1 MSIATLVKT
10 RFIARWMSYLQ
21 CAFALVFLLA
31 APAAVA
37 TTDPARPAVSA
48 PASSTAAL
56 PPPPETLTV
65 GMLVGGWAP
74 FDDWVDGK
82 PAGLSIDY
90 LHLTLP
96 DHVALD
102 VKMFPDMA
110 ALLKAACEGQV
121 DIVPSV
127 ARTPERERCLTF
139 SAPYFRGAT
148 AVVTRTSDNAFLASA
163 RMGNARIAVEK
174 GFSLE
179 RQLID
184 RYPRAQI
191 VARPDTSAALRAVA
205 DGSADAYFG
214 FAPAV
219 RYALAAGNFG
229 NLHIA
234 VEEAN
239 RVNELR
245 FAMPRTRAALRN
257 QIDAAL
263 ARLRPVDED
272 AIRARWIGSRIDARS
287 GEPGAGLE
295 LDAREQAYLRALP
308 IITIGFDASWAP
320 FSYID
325 QEGRR
330 SGIAS
335 DYLDYLSRT
344 LGVSFRR
351 SPDADWAAAL
361 DSFERGNIALLATAT
376 AGDPRLPGAQFTD
389 AYESY
394 PIVIAARHDEP
405 PAQSLADFANRRVV
419 VTEHLVDPE
428 RLLRSAPQVSLIVVP
443 TVEAALRKLAAGEAD
458 AYVDNV
464 ATIDAA
470 IHDKYAGILKIVG
483 TVDATGQIAFALS
496 PDLKPLAGL
505 IDRALRAMPQSEKLR
520 IRQKWQ
526 GDAAHDHTAQVTSLR
541 LLPLLIGIGAVLFVT
556 LRAYVLL
563 QREVRRR
570 EQIERRLESQLNFQ
584 QTMMETVPY
593 PLLAKDSA
601 NRYVAVNRAFE
612 LMLGVDRND
621 VIGRT
626 GAEACAWGRQHSETL
641 DRLTAETLRMGALR
655 SIELDFTNRA
665 GDLRHG
671 LFWVGA
677 YEGLDGAGPGVI
689 CTMVDITEIR
699 RAERRARE
707 TERRLFDVTRS
718 LPAVVFQLRRD
729 AHGEYSLPYIG
740 GDTLHLL
747 GGEATA
753 LFEDSV
759 FTLVCDEDRARVQ
772 AELERS
778 AVTGEPILA
787 EFRHRGDAPARWV
800 RAELVPR
807 KEPDGSVVWSGYWAD
822 ASAERARA
830 DELAHAR
837 DIAEAASK
845 AKDDFL
851 AMMSHEIRTPMN
863 GVLGL
868 VEVLGTTPLD
878 VDQQQMLGMIHDSAG
893 ALLQI
898 LDDLLDY
905 SKIEAGALTIEAEPI
920 DIREL
925 VDGAVGLLAGR
936 AHEKGLRMRVDVEPE
951 VAATLRGDGVR
962 LRQILFNL
970 LSNAIKFTLTGE
982 VSVHVAVVTQ
992 TEEGQSI
999 DMSVEDTGIG
1009 IAPDVQAGLF
1019 DPFVQAESSTTRRF
1033 GGTGLGLAICRKL
1046 IDLMGGTLTLH
1057 SAPGAGTT
1065 MMVRLVMPVAQQNY
1079 ATGRLRGKRG
1089 IVAIDD
1095 FRVARS
1101 LVHFGRALGMDLRRI
1116 SPDSAELDDPAKM
1129 AEVDLIFVRDDFDVQ
1144 RLGRGKPRIIHV
1156 TEKSKATG
1164 YRVLENDIRV
1174 SVNPISWHGL
1184 GAACVAALSDAAQP
1198 TAKGGPFDERH
1209 APPDRDSAIANGRLV
1224 LVAEDHPVNQEL
1236 IRHQLE
1242 LLGFACDVVD
1252 DGAEALSAL
1261 DRHPYGF
1268 LITDCHMPNLS
1279 GYDLARQ
1286 VREREGR
1293 IGNVARLPILGVT
1306 ASTAPEELRL
1316 CREAGMDDCL
1326 VKPTRLAT
1334 LRDHLERWFGAE
1346 GEGNVAVAFAEAR
1359 PAPAKS
1365 SGAAGEFGPGDLAYM
1380 RQLWGSESTVKAL
1393 LDSFVV
1399 SLHEDLRKL
1408 PPLFESGDV
1417 MELRHWHHR
1426 VSGAASVLRYQPLLD
1441 MLEAFRNA
1449 IATKPHDELRAAGR
1463 LLIERCTAML
1473 ERIEE
1478 QASRLS

>member
-1 MSIATLVKT
+1 M
-10 RFIARWMSYLQ
+10 
-21 CAFALVFLLA
+21 A
-31 APAAVA
+31 ADRPVSPAPVSAAVA
-37 TTDPARPAVSA
+37 QHPVTEK
-48 PASSTAAL
+48 L
-56 PPPPETLTV
+56 TL
-65 GMLVGGWAP
+65 GMLAGGWAP
-74 FDDWVDGK
+74 FDQLVNGK

-90 LHLTLP
+90 LRLTLSGQ
-96 DHVALD
+96 VSLE
-102 VKMFPDMA
+102 VKTFPDMPA
-110 ALLKAACEGQV
+110 VLKAACDGTV

-127 ARTPERERCLTF
+127 ARTPEREQCLTF
-139 SAPYFRGAT
+139 TAPYFHGAT
-148 AVVTRTSDNAFLASA
+148 AVVTRASESA
-163 RMGNARIAVEK
+163 VFDATRLRSARIAVEQ

-179 RQLID
+179 RQLSE
-184 RYPRAQI
+184 RYPRAQR
-191 VARPDTSAALRAVA
+191 VVRQDTFAALQAVA
-205 DGSADAYFG
+205 DGDADAYFG
-214 FAPAV
+214 FAPAI
-219 RYALAAGNFG
+219 RQQLAAGRFNT
-229 NLHIA
+229 LHVA
-234 VEEAN
+234 FEETS
-239 RVNELR
+239 RMDDLR
-245 FAMPRTRAALRN
+245 FAMSRDNKALRN
-257 QIDAAL
+257 RIDAAL
-263 ARLRPVDED
+263 ARLRPVDEG
-272 AIRARWIGSRIDARS
+272 AIRARWIGATIDARDGDP
-287 GEPGAGLE
+287 GEGLE
-295 LDAREQAYLRALP
+295 LSERERAYLRALP
-308 IITIGFDASWAP
+308 VITIGFDASWAP
-320 FSYID
+320 FSYVD
-325 QEGRR
+325 QAGRP

-351 SPDADWAAAL
+351 SPDAGWAAAL
-361 DSFERGNIALLATAT
+361 ESFQRGSVALLATAT
-376 AGDPRLPGAQFTD
+376 AGDPRLPGAQITD

-394 PIVIAARHDEP
+394 PIVIAARRDEP
-405 PAQSLADFANRRVV
+405 PAQSLADFAHRRIV
-419 VTEHLVDPE
+419 VTGHLADPA
-428 RLLRSAPQVSLIVVP
+428 RFSRAVPQAAVIVAP
-443 TVEAALRKLAAGEAD
+443 TVEAALRKVAEGEAD
-458 AYVDNV
+458 AFVDNV

-470 IHDKYAGILKIVG
+470 IQDQYAGVLKIVG
-483 TVDATGQIAFALS
+483 AVGETDPIAFALG

-505 IDRALRAMPQSEKLR
+505 IGRALRAMPQAEKLR

-526 GDAAHDHTAQVTSLR
+526 GGAAQEHAARITSLR
-541 LLPLLIGIGAVLFVT
+541 LLPLLIGVAVALFVT

-570 EQIERRLESQLNFQ
+570 EDTERQLESQLNFQ
-584 QTMMETVPY
+584 QTMMEMVPY
-593 PLLAKDSA
+593 PLVAKDHE
-601 NRYVAVNRAFE
+601 NRYIAVNRAFE
-612 LMLGVDRND
+612 LTLGVRRED
-621 VIGRT
+621 VLGRT
-626 GAEACAWGRQHSETL
+626 GAEARAWGRQHSETL

-677 YEGLDGAGPGVI
+677 CAGIDGGGPGVI

-729 AHGEYSLPYIG
+729 PNGVYSLPYVG

-747 GGEATA
+747 GNDDTA
-753 LFEDSV
+753 LFEDGA
-759 FTLVCDEDRARVQ
+759 FTLISEEDRAQVRD
-772 AELERS
+772 ELERS
-778 AVTGEPILA
+778 AVTGEPILV
-787 EFRHRGDAPARWV
+787 EFRRRGEGAARWV

-807 KEPDGSVVWSGYWAD
+807 REANGSVVWSGYWAD
-822 ASAERARA
+822 ASVERART

-837 DIAEAASK
+837 DLAQAASK

-868 VEVLGTTPLD
+868 VEVLETTQLD

-905 SKIEAGALTIEAEPI
+905 SKIEAGALTIAAEPI
-920 DIREL
+920 DMREL

-951 VAATLRGDGVR
+951 VAATLRGDSVR

-1009 IAPDVQAGLF
+1009 IAPEVQARLF
-1019 DPFVQAESSTTRRF
+1019 APFVQAESSTTRRF
-1033 GGTGLGLAICRKL
+1033 GGTGLGLAICRRL
-1046 IDLMGGTLTLH
+1046 IDLMGGTLSLNST
-1057 SAPGAGTT
+1057 PGAGTK
-1065 MMVRLVMPVAQQNY
+1065 MRMRLVMPVEQQNY
-1079 ATGRLRGKRG
+1079 AAGRLRGKRG

-1095 FRVARS
+1095 FRVARA
-1101 LVHFGRALGMDLRRI
+1101 LVHFGQALGMDLRRI
-1116 SPDSAELDDPAKM
+1116 SPGSADLDDPAKT
-1129 AEVDLIFVRDDFDVQ
+1129 ADVDLIFVRDDFDVQ
-1144 RLGRGKPRIIHV
+1144 RLGRSKPRIIHV
-1156 TEKSKATG
+1156 TEKKKPTG

-1184 GAACVAALSDAAQP
+1184 SAACVAALSDTAQP
-1198 TAKGGPFDERH
+1198 AAKGSPLDDRN

-1242 LLGFACDVVD
+1242 LLGFACDVVE

-1261 DRHPYGF
+1261 EHRHYGF
-1268 LITDCHMPNLS
+1268 LITDCHMPNVS
-1279 GYDLARQ
+1279 GYELAKQ
-1286 VREREGR
+1286 VRARESRLCDG
-1293 IGNVARLPILGVT
+1293 IRLPILGVT

-1334 LRDHLERWFGAE
+1334 LRDHLDRWFGPDADRH
-1346 GEGNVAVAFAEAR
+1346 GGAAEAQASLVPQT
-1359 PAPAKS
+1359 PAD
-1365 SGAAGEFGPGDLAYM
+1365 GAGAFGPDDLAYM
-1380 RQLWGSESTVKAL
+1380 RQLWGNESTVKAL
-1393 LDSFVV
+1393 LDSFVA
-1399 SLHEDLRKL
+1399 SLRDDLRKL
-1408 PPLFESGDV
+1408 PALFESGDLAK
-1417 MELRHWHHR
+1417 LRHWHHR
-1426 VSGAASVLRYQPLLD
+1426 VAGATSVLRYQPLLD
-1441 MLEAFRNA
+1441 VLDVYRRDMAAQSR
-1449 IATKPHDELRAAGR
+1449 DELCAAGYR
-1463 LLIERCTAML
+1463 LIETCSVIL
-1473 ERIEE
+1473 DRIEE
-1478 QASRLS
+1478 QASRLA

>member
-1 MSIATLVKT
+1 M
-10 RFIARWMSYLQ
+10 
-21 CAFALVFLLA
+21 
-31 APAAVA
+31 
-37 TTDPARPAVSA
+37 SA
-48 PASSTAAL
+48 PASSAAVL
-56 PPPPETLTV
+56 PPPPVKLTV
-65 GMLVGGWAP
+65 GMLAGGWAP
-74 FDDWVDGK
+74 FDGLVDGK
-82 PAGLSIDY
+82 AAGLSIDY

-96 DHVALD
+96 DNVALD
-102 VKMFPDMA
+102 VKTFPDMPS
-110 ALLKAACEGQV
+110 LLKAACEGQV

-148 AVVTRTSDNAFLASA
+148 AVVTRTSDNASLDSTRVGYA
-163 RMGNARIAVEK
+163 RLAVEK

-191 VARPDTSAALRAVA
+191 VVRPDTPTALSAVS

-229 NLHIA
+229 NLRIA
-234 VEEAN
+234 FEEAD
-239 RVNELR
+239 RMDELR
-245 FAMPRTRAALRN
+245 FAMPRSRVVLRN

-263 ARLRPVDED
+263 ARLRPVDEG
-272 AIRARWIGSRIDARS
+272 AIRARWIGSTIDARR
-287 GEPGAGLE
+287 GEPGAALG

-308 IITIGFDASWAP
+308 VITIGFDASWAP

-325 QEGRR
+325 QDGRP

-361 DSFERGNIALLATAT
+361 DSFERGNVALLATAT

-394 PIVIAARHDEP
+394 PIVVAARYDEP
-405 PAQSLADFANRRVV
+405 PAQSLADFAARRIV
-419 VTEHLVDPE
+419 VTGRLVGPE
-428 RLLRSAPQVSLIVVP
+428 QLLRSAPQASVIVVP
-443 TVEAALRKLAAGEAD
+443 TVEAALRKVADGEAD

-470 IHDKYAGILKIVG
+470 IQHQYAGTLKIVG
-483 TVDATGQIAFALS
+483 AVESIDQIAFALS
-496 PDLKPLAGL
+496 PDLGRLAAL
-505 IDRALRAMPQSEKLR
+505 IDRALRVMPQAEKLR

-526 GDAAHDHTAQVTSLR
+526 GDAAHDHAAKVTSLR
-541 LLPLLIGIGAVLFVT
+541 LLPLLIGIGVALFVT
-556 LRAYVLL
+556 LRAYALL

-570 EQIERRLESQLNFQ
+570 EQTERQLESQLNFQ
-584 QTMMETVPY
+584 QTMMEMVPY
-593 PLLAKDSA
+593 PLIAKDSK
-601 NRYVAVNRAFE
+601 NRYIAVNRAFE
-612 LMLGVDRND
+612 LALGVDRNE

-641 DRLTAETLRMGALR
+641 DRLTAEALRMGTLR

-677 YEGLDGAGPGVI
+677 CAGLDGDGPGVI

-699 RAERRARE
+699 RAERRARD

-718 LPAVVFQLRRD
+718 LPAVVFQLRRN
-729 AHGEYSLPYIG
+729 ANGEYSLPYVG

-747 GGEATA
+747 SGEDTA
-753 LFEDSV
+753 LFEDGS
-759 FTLVCDEDRARVQ
+759 FTLVCDEDRARIQ
-772 AELERS
+772 AELELS

-787 EFRHRGDAPARWV
+787 EFRRSGDVAARWV

-807 KEPDGSVVWSGYWAD
+807 KEPNGSVVWSGYWAD
-822 ASAERARA
+822 ASAERART
-830 DELAHAR
+830 DELARAR
-837 DIAEAASK
+837 DMAEAASK

-851 AMMSHEIRTPMN
+851 AMMSHEVRTPMN

-868 VEVLGTTPLD
+868 VEVLETTPLN

-920 DIREL
+920 DMREL

-936 AHEKGLRMRVDVEPE
+936 AHEKGLRVRVDVEPE
-951 VAATLRGDGVR
+951 VAATLRGDSVR

-970 LSNAIKFTLTGE
+970 LSNAIKFTPMGE
-982 VSVHVAVVTQ
+982 VSVHVAVVAQ
-992 TEEGQSI
+992 NEEEQSI
-999 DMSVEDTGIG
+999 GMSVEDTGIG
-1009 IAPDVQAGLF
+1009 IAPDVQTRLF
-1019 DPFVQAESSTTRRF
+1019 EPFVQAESSTTRRF

-1057 SAPGAGTT
+1057 STPGAGTK
-1065 MMVRLVMPVAQQNY
+1065 MMVRLVMPVVQLNY
-1079 ATGRLRGKRG
+1079 ANGSLRGKRG

-1095 FRVARS
+1095 FRIARA
-1101 LVHFGRALGMDLRRI
+1101 LVHFGQALGMDLRCI
-1116 SPDSAELDDPAKM
+1116 SPGSAELDDPAKM

-1156 TEKSKATG
+1156 TEKKKATG

-1184 GAACVAALSDAAQP
+1184 GAACVAALSDAARP
-1198 TAKGGPFDERH
+1198 AAKGVPLDERR
-1209 APPDRDSAIANGRLV
+1209 APLDRDRATASGRLV

-1242 LLGFACDVVD
+1242 LLGFACDVVE

-1261 DRHPYGF
+1261 ERQPYGF

-1279 GYDLARQ
+1279 GYELARQ

-1293 IGNVARLPILGVT
+1293 FGNVARLPILGVT

-1334 LRDHLERWFGAE
+1334 LRDHLDRWFGAE
-1346 GEGNVAVAFAEAR
+1346 GEFDVAAAAETR
-1359 PAPAKS
+1359 PA
-1365 SGAAGEFGPGDLAYM
+1365 AAPLSDAASEFGSDDLAYM

-1393 LDSFVV
+1393 LDSFVA
-1399 SLHEDLRKL
+1399 SLRDDLCKL

-1417 MELRHWHHR
+1417 KKLRLWHHR
-1426 VSGAASVLRYQPLLD
+1426 VAGAASVLRYQPLLD
-1441 MLEAFRNA
+1441 VLEAFRNDM
-1449 IATKPHDELRAAGR
+1449 ATKPHDELCAAGR
-1463 LLIERCTAML
+1463 LLIESCTAML
-1473 ERIEE
+1473 ERIKE